1 MKFRF
6 LLTFLFLAS
15 CTNYNSISI
24 NNSTYNSKGFAFIYN
39 EKDYLNKTIKIKL
52 DNSAVQVAHNKLRTN
67 TLIKIINPKTK
78 SSIVVENFKKTNFSD
93 FYKILIT
100 DEVARQLDLDV
111 NLPLVEVIEIKK
123 NKSFVAKK
131 AKIFNEEK
139 KISSNAP
146 VTSVKISNISKNK
159 DIKKDR
165 SKTKLYILI
174 GSFYSKNTTEFLK
187 ERIAKKLPDYD
198 IKKLRSKK
206 NKNNEIDLFSGPYL
220 TVNLMKNDY
229 ILLKEFGFEELDIF
243 TNE

>member
-24 NNSTYNSKGFAFIYN
+24 NNSTYNSKGFAYIYN

-123 NKSFVAKK
+123 NKSFVTKK
-131 AKIFNEEK
+131 AKILMK

-146 VTSVKISNISKNK
+146 VTSVKISNISKDK

-174 GSFYSKNTTEFLK
+174 GSFTQKIPQNFK

-220 TVNLMKNDY
+220 TINLMKNDY